1 VNRRAAGG
9 EGGEEK
15 AREGLLREAMWRW
28 LAAEAMMK
36 REEGEDAQGVARA
49 VTAAAAAAAAEE
61 GGSSRAPRAGRE
73 AVVVVV
79 VVAVAGTGVGAGA
92 KRAIEVALGR
102 SRLTVWR
109 G

>member
-28 LAAEAMMK
+28 LAAEATMK

-49 VTAAAAAAAAEE
+49 VAAAAAAGQ

-73 AVVVVV
+73 AVVAVVVV